1 MPLLERLELAFA
13 VPPARS
19 DTQLV
24 WCDESNRGVSFGF
37 TDVVVHTGDLLFA
50 SLLRGRAARQLAELT
65 SKSQYLDIAETI
77 RRAVP
82 VVFAHPGGCSAR
94 ALALAASPMC
104 GAPSLACLSASYC
117 RISSEWR
124 TAIHRARIALLRKI
138 YSKIFLAKYSKTL
151 HYHITPS

>member
-82 VVFAHPGGCSAR
+82 VVFAHPGG
-94 ALALAASPMC
+94 AAPLEHW
-104 GAPSLACLSASYC
+104 P
-117 RISSEWR
+117 
-124 TAIHRARIALLRKI
+124 
-138 YSKIFLAKYSKTL
+138 
-151 HYHITPS
+151 